1 MANFE
6 YDSNPDNEWDDSWET
21 IWNEFDWE
29 RYLKSEKDEVR
40 KYQKFYNKLIRSQ
53 NRLDEVALFMGWES
67 GAATSDSLETVETSL
82 DAFPDQPYTL
92 HKHPLFIA
100 SKALHEWL
108 TEKWLQHVS
117 LCSDQIPSTT
127 ALKVQN
133 AIGQSD
139 YYGLLAVTAL
149 DFGDYSLTIAYF
161 KRGLVALNALLGLIT
176 EIEELNIAALTA
188 YSKQA
193 KTRLFDLREIWLR
206 VTSDCRAAAAKPFEE
221 E

>member
-6 YDSNPDNEWDDSWET
+6 YDSSSDNEWDDSWDT

-29 RYLKSEKDEVR
+29 RYLDSEKDEVR
-40 KYQKFYNKLIRSQ
+40 KYQKFYNKLMRSES
-53 NRLDEVALFMGWES
+53 RLDEVALFMGWES
-67 GAATSDSLETVETSL
+67 GNSTGELQETAETSL
-82 DAFPDQPYTL
+82 DAVPDEPYTL

-108 TEKWLQHVS
+108 TEKWIQHIS
-117 LCSDQIPSTT
+117 LCEGQVASTT

-133 AIGQSD
+133 AIGKSD

-149 DFGDYSLTIAYF
+149 DLGDYALAIAYF
-161 KRGLVALNALLGLIT
+161 KRGLVALNTLLAILL
-176 EIEELNIAALTA
+176 EVEELNVAALKA

-193 KTRLFDLREIWLR
+193 KTRLFDIREIWLR
-206 VTSDCRAAAAKPFEE
+206 VTADCRAAVTKRFEE